1 MNASG
6 LIFDKSIKKNIKIY
20 RYMTLGKFI
29 CMMEKREIYL
39 TKIKCWEDK
48 WEIPTDEIQNKCLYN
63 NDLYGQCWSLEG
75 ISDALWKIYSSNKE
89 GILIETSPEKFK
101 LISDIKFG
109 ILSPVIYY
117 NDLQKTL
124 LQLENMKG
132 PKAAFRSGLLKRSAF
147 KHENE
152 VRLIVINNERCL
164 GKKYENCTHISLKID
179 PFKFIEGIIV
189 DPRASNWYLEAIKLY
204 CLRLGFNIIPIK
216 SDLYSPDAF

>member
-1 MNASG
+1 MNAYG
-6 LIFDKSIKKNIKIY
+6 LILDESIKKNIKIY
-20 RYMTLGKFI
+20 RYMTLGKFM
-29 CMMEKREIYL
+29 CMVEKQEIHL
-39 TKIKCWEDK
+39 AKIKSWEDK
-48 WEIPTDEIQNKCLYN
+48 WEIPTDEAESKYLYN
-63 NDLYGQCWSLEG
+63 NELYGQCWSLEG

-117 NDLQKTL
+117 NDLQKAL
-124 LQLENMKG
+124 SELKNAKDAKSIFG
-132 PKAAFRSGLLKRSAF
+132 SGLLKRSAF

-152 VRLIVINNERCL
+152 VRLIVINNEKCL
-164 GKKYENCTHISLKID
+164 DKKYENCTHINLKID

-189 DPRASNWYLEAIKLY
+189 DPRASDWYLETIKLY

-216 SDLYSPDAF
+216 SDLYSPDDL